1 MSFRPN
7 DTQHFKRIAK
17 VRSRHM
23 IPMEMLAFLTLLVA
37 GWAGAFGPGYLH
49 RVLAQ
54 DDQALWW
61 GFALMPVAGVG
72 FAVATAEWWIGS
84 DWENGILRM
93 SIGARMWLS
102 FLAFI
107 MWMWVL
113 YVMAVLTDRAVT
125 SMVITACF
133 VSPFHLWSWW
143 ANMRVLTALNPKLK
157 TDKLTRDLEANRHRF

>member
-49 RVLAQ
+49 KILAQ

-61 GFALMPVAGVG
+61 GLALMPVAGAG
-72 FAVATAEWWIGS
+72 YAVSVIEWWIG
-84 DWENGILRM
+84 GRGCRVLRM
-93 SIGARMWLS
+93 GLR
-102 FLAFI
+102 
-107 MWMWVL
+107 
-113 YVMAVLTDRAVT
+113 
-125 SMVITACF
+125 C
-133 VSPFHLWSWW
+133 
-143 ANMRVLTALNPKLK
+143 
-157 TDKLTRDLEANRHRF
+157 RHRHRALLERIRRKHQPGPNHDQGDGVEAIATLNNRNHAQL